1 MIEKN
6 KIPIEVI
13 KKYDAEGLKI
23 DRNRVLTYSQ
33 LSCPLNCTYCF
44 VNDMMT
50 NQKRNVAYLT
60 EDQIRL
66 LENLPS
72 EIDLI
77 MLGCDTEF
85 FQNKR
90 EAISILKK
98 VSKFGKDISMITK
111 IPIAETLL
119 DEISEVHREVEGRG
133 NILSVSVSIT
143 CISEEMLRKYEPGV
157 PSPKRRIET
166 IKQIAGRQ
174 IPTMLA
180 IRPLLPDVSASE
192 LQEIVNL
199 TKDYVLGYYSGPL
212 YLNDDRI
219 AKLLPQK
226 VVDEEAKQPHWM
238 LDGNLFKE
246 ILNPSQMDHL
256 KKIVYDAGKQ
266 FFEGAAE
273 GMEYIRKRT

>member
-1 MIEKN
+1 M
-6 KIPIEVI
+6 
-13 KKYDAEGLKI
+13 
-23 DRNRVLTYSQ
+23 
-33 LSCPLNCTYCF
+33 
-44 VNDMMT
+44 
-50 NQKRNVAYLT
+50 
-60 EDQIRL
+60 

-85 FQNKR
+85 FQNQR

-119 DEISEVHREVEGRG
+119 DEISEVHMEVEGRG